1 MTLNHSLS
9 PARRRIMAFLLLA
22 LLAPLPGYLSPSL
35 SLAPAAQAQN
45 LGQRNI
51 IGRVFDD
58 HGKPVVEATV
68 FLKNLKTRSL
78 RSFSSTADGTYQ
90 FVQIGMVD
98 DYEIWAEK
106 GDRKGAVRTVSSF
119 DSRKQLTID
128 LKLK

>member
-1 MTLNHSLS
+1 MTFTTAIS
-9 PARRRIMAFLLLA
+9 PARRRIAALLFLA
-22 LLAPLPGYLSPSL
+22 LLAPLPAYLSRSL
-35 SLAPAAQAQN
+35 SLTPAAQAQN

-51 IGRVFDD
+51 IGRVFDE
-58 HGKPVVEATV
+58 HGKPVSEATV

-106 GDRKGAVRTVSSF
+106 ADRKGPIRTVSSF

>member
-1 MTLNHSLS
+1 MTFTHNIS
-9 PARRRIMAFLLLA
+9 PARHRIAALLLLA
-22 LLAPLPGYLSPSL
+22 VLAPLPGYLSRSL
-35 SLAPAAQAQN
+35 SLTPTAQAQN
-45 LGQRNI
+45 LGQRNVT
-51 IGRVFDD
+51 GRVFDD
-58 HGKPVVEATV
+58 HGKPVSEATV

-106 GDRKGAVRTVSSF
+106 ADRKGPVRTVSSF